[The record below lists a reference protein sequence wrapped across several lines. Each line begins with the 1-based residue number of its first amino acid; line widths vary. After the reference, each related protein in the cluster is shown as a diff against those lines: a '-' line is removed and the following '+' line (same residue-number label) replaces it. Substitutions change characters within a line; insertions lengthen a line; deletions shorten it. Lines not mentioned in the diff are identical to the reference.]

1 MLAEQ
6 AQLQAED
13 QSFTLAD
20 DLFPEEGVERP
31 MEEFDSTND
40 TEPPTSSNPASV
52 MPTRMMRRLFPR

>member
-31 MEEFDSTND
+31 MEEFDSTK
-40 TEPPTSSNPASV
+40 TLSRPQAV
-52 MPTRMMRRLFPR
+52 ILRQ